1 MAEQPVNYYK
11 TKQPAQLLSNVTQN
25 RISATQNSKKKI
37 KFVSTSIVAFIR
49 VKFKPYTVKP
59 HLDAVPVSAGK
70 DGQH

>member
-25 RISATQNSKKKI
+25 RISATQNKKK
-37 KFVSTSIVAFIR
+37 KLVSTSIVAFIR

>member
-25 RISATQNSKKKI
+25 RISATQNKKK